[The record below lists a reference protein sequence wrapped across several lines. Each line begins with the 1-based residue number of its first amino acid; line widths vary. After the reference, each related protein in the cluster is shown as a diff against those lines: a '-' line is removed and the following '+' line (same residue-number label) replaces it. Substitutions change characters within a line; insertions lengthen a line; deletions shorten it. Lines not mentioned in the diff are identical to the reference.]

1 MTPDTING
9 LFEGVGAILMT
20 LNILRLHRD
29 KLVRGVHWS
38 PVLFWTAWGLWNLYY
53 YSAIEQPLS
62 WRGGA
67 CLVAA
72 NAVWLAQMIYYLRRE
87 RLSGRVIM
95 DLSSR
100 VRGHAR

>member
-1 MTPDTING
+1 VSPDIING
-9 LFEGVGAILMT
+9 LFEGLGAILML

-38 PVLFWTAWGLWNLYY
+38 PVMFWTAWGLWNLYY
-53 YSAIEQPLS
+53 YSAINQPLS

-72 NAVWLAQMIYYLRRE
+72 NAVWLGQMFFYLWRE
-87 RLSGRVIM
+87 RPNRRILL
-95 DLSSR
+95 DLSPR
-100 VRGHAR
+100 IRA